1 MAAVV
6 GFLRRVQGGN
16 VDTVR
21 RRRRLPRPRLFRD
34 RLNPLDLRTDDELF
48 ERYRFRRPT
57 IMFIYDTIQDRITHP
72 TKRSLALPAMIQLL
86 VFLQFVA
93 TGAFHQLVGDAIHIS
108 KATAGRC
115 IRRVASAIANVAG
128 RFIRFP
134 SGQDATNVKRMF
146 HAIAGFPGVLGCVD
160 GTFIRIQTPTENE
173 PDYVNRKGYHSL
185 NVMMTC
191 DANFMVTNCVAKWP
205 GSCHDSR
212 VFRESVLC
220 QQFENGQHNGILL
233 GDSGYPCRT
242 YLMTPYN
249 NTNDVRYRERYNSA
263 LCRTRVLIEQ
273 TYGILKRRFPCLSIG
288 LRTSPERACQYVI
301 TCVVLHNIG
310 ILRQDIVSLDPRD
323 LIIAG
328 PDVDEINHGNNNGFG
343 YRELIAR
350 QCFDY

>member
-21 RRRRLPRPRLFRD
+21 WRRRPPRPRLSRD

-57 IMFIYDTIQDRITHP
+57 IMFIQDRKTHP
-72 TKRSLALPAMIQLL
+72 SKRSLALSAMIQLL
-86 VFLQFVA
+86 VFLRFVA

-173 PDYVNRKGYHSL
+173 LIML
-185 NVMMTC
+185 NKLMFNLIIFQMTC

-249 NTNDVRYRERYNSA
+249 TNDVRYRERYNSA

-273 TYGILKRRFPCLSIG
+273 TYGILKRRFPFLSIG

-328 PDVDEINHGNNNGFG
+328 PDVDEINHGNNSGFG

-350 QCFDY
+350 QCFYY